1 MSHIAIY
8 ATAIQ
13 NPDPGLLQATLQAV
27 AQSLQGQVQTH
38 YLDWYQNKHAILGAI
53 FTPALPRGIG
63 VQINASGGLEFVG
76 DFWGVQAAA
85 QAVQG
90 EVINTYQALAV
101 MQAMQAMGYAVQNL
115 AQAQNCIAFEGV
127 AA

>member
-8 ATAIQ
+8 TTAIQ

-38 YLDWYQNKHAILGAI
+38 YLDWYQNRHAVLGAI
-53 FTPALPRGIG
+53 YTPTLQRGIG

>member
-1 MSHIAIY
+1 MSHIGIY
-8 ATAIQ
+8 TTAIQ
-13 NPDPGLLQATLQAV
+13 NPDPGLLRATLEAV

-38 YLDWYQNKHAILGAI
+38 YLDWYQNRHAVLGAI
-53 FTPALPRGIG
+53 FTPILGRGIG
-63 VQINASGGLEFVG
+63 VQINAEGGLEFVG
-76 DFWGVQAAA
+76 DFWGVQQQA
-85 QAVQG
+85 QAVQN

-101 MQAMQAMGYAVQNL
+101 MQAMQAMGYSVQRL